1 MHGGLGLPTSRSA
14 GLAPACTLLS
24 RFRCHGTRTQQPAHS
39 AQQQFV
45 GGPASRVRG
54 RRGGKGGATSEQ
66 SPALADTGRAIVT
79 GHVYMPGGEPLA
91 SSLRWGFHGSGKG
104 WHAPLPF
111 PRLRREVQHATDSA
125 PASRCNGP
133 AHQRWPPPP
142 PAARRALPAAPLLQ
156 EAERP
161 AWAVAKLEKRAAEV
175 SKFLGK
181 LTSSETLGPDQ
192 AGREYV
198 RLAAMPKT
206 AVVHAQVGAAAGGRA
221 GLGGRC
227 SAGCRTHSSI

>member
-1 MHGGLGLPTSRSA
+1 M
-14 GLAPACTLLS
+14 
-24 RFRCHGTRTQQPAHS
+24 
-39 AQQQFV
+39 
-45 GGPASRVRG
+45 
-54 RRGGKGGATSEQ
+54 
-66 SPALADTGRAIVT
+66 
-79 GHVYMPGGEPLA
+79 
-91 SSLRWGFHGSGKG
+91 
-104 WHAPLPF
+104 
-111 PRLRREVQHATDSA
+111 
-125 PASRCNGP
+125 
-133 AHQRWPPPP
+133 
-142 PAARRALPAAPLLQ
+142 
-156 EAERP
+156 
-161 AWAVAKLEKRAAEV
+161 